1 MIKKIMKCFDVIT
14 IKFIL
19 VGIVNTVVGTGIMF
33 LLFNVFSV
41 NYWAASASNYIV
53 GSIVSYF
60 LNKYFT
66 FQNNERSAKQI
77 VKFVLNISACYL
89 AAYGVAKPV
98 VEFILA
104 GTSER
109 VQGNIS
115 MLVGMCMF
123 VGLNYFGQRLIV
135 FKRSEGS
142 VSYESKNIIGKH

>member
-1 MIKKIMKCFDVIT
+1 M
-14 IKFIL
+14 
-19 VGIVNTVVGTGIMF
+19 
-33 LLFNVFSV
+33 
-41 NYWAASASNYIV
+41 
-53 GSIVSYF
+53 
-60 LNKYFT
+60 
-66 FQNNERSAKQI
+66 
-77 VKFVLNISACYL
+77 
-89 AAYGVAKPV
+89 

-142 VSYESKNIIGKH
+142 VSYESKKIIGKH